1 MAIFFTFQG
10 DHLGEIGQN
19 SEDDFPVAQVEDA
32 KKVYGF
38 FGALNIRILHLKSY
52 FVCDVGGTF
61 FFTLTAIKERVKR
74 VYPFFFVFVTIKK
87 TP

>member
-1 MAIFFTFQG
+1 MDLATTNRMEWHFFYVPRWIT
-10 DHLGEIGQN
+10 LGEIGRN

-38 FGALNIRILHLKSY
+38 FGALNIRILQLNSN

-61 FFTLTAIKERVKR
+61 FLNGHQGKS
-74 VYPFFFVFVTIKK
+74 
-87 TP
+87 